1 MFRLQKWVPALA
13 FFFALI
19 LTLQLKLPPATAQ
32 LVNTPAFPGELRGV
46 WITNID
52 SQVLF
57 SLKNIVRAVERL
69 ESMNFNTIYPT
80 VWNWGYTLYPS
91 KVAEKVLGR
100 SVRLVTPLDEDI
112 NPNLGTEPGRDML
125 KEIIM
130 IGHRKKMAVMP
141 WFEFGFMMPADSE
154 IVERH
159 PDWIT
164 KRRDGTTL
172 YREGIHDR
180 VWLNPFHPEVQQF
193 ILDLVTEIVENYDL
207 DGIQFDDH
215 FGLPAEFGYDDY
227 TVGLYQKEIK
237 QKPSDDF
244 KETFWVRWRADKL
257 NAFME
262 RLFKEVKARKN
273 NCIVA
278 LSPNPLHYALP
289 AHLQDWFT
297 WERRGWIEEIIVQVY
312 RNDLSRFVAELERE
326 EISLA
331 KIHVPVGI
339 GILSGLKGRAVPL
352 SQIQEQVQQVR
363 QRGLAGV
370 SFFFYESLSSWATE
384 TPAQRERFFKRLFPE
399 PVNRP
404 SLVDEE
410 A

>member
-13 FFFALI
+13 FFLSLI
-19 LTLQLKLPPATAQ
+19 VTLQLKLPPATAQ
-32 LVNTPAFPGELRGV
+32 LVNNPSFSGELRGV

-112 NPNLGTEPGRDML
+112 DPDLGTEPGRDML

-130 IGHRKKMAVMP
+130 IGHKKKMAVMP

-193 ILDLVTEIVENYDL
+193 IVDLVSEIVENYDL

-227 TVGLYQKEIK
+227 TVSLYQKEIK

-262 RLFKEVKARKN
+262 RLFKEVKSRKKD
-273 NCIVA
+273 CIVA

-289 AHLQDWFT
+289 THLQDWFT

-312 RNDLSRFVAELERE
+312 RNDLSRFIAELERE
-326 EISLA
+326 EIGLA
-331 KIHVPVGI
+331 KTHVPVGI

-352 SQIQEQVQQVR
+352 SQIQEQVKEVR

-384 TPAQRERFFKRLFPE
+384 TPAQRDRFFKRLFPE

-404 SLVDEE
+404 SVVDKE